1 MKVTYEIENGK
12 KIKVKTYVDGRV
24 YKYDENGNEVYRR
37 DNEDEEE
44 WLEYDSEGHM
54 IHIEDGT
61 GWQLWREFDAKGNMI
76 AEWDNIG
83 RQVWF
88 AEDYEQRRVCL

>member
-12 KIKVKTYVDGRV
+12 KIKVKTYVDGSV
-24 YKYDENGNEVYRR
+24 FKYDENGNEIYRR
-37 DNEDEEE
+37 DNDDNEEYK
-44 WLEYDSEGHM
+44 EYDSNGHM
-54 IHIEDGT
+54 IHLEDGT
-61 GWQLWREFDAKGNMI
+61 GWQLWREYDSKGNMI

-88 AEDYEQRRVCL
+88 AEDYEQRRVC

>member
-12 KIKVKTYVDGRV
+12 KVKVKIYVDGRV
-24 YKYDENGNEVYRR
+24 YKYDENGNEIYRKDTD
-37 DNEDEEE
+37 DNED
-44 WLEYDSEGHM
+44 WKEYDSNGHM
-54 IHIEDGT
+54 IHLEDGT
-61 GWQLWREFDAKGNMI
+61 GWQLWREFDANGNMI

-88 AEDYEQRRVCL
+88 AEDYEQRRVC